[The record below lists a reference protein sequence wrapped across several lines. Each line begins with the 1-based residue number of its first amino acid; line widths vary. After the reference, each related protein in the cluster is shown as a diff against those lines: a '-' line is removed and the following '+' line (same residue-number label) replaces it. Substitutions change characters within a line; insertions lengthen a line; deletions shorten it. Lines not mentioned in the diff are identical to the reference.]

1 MKSFKFW
8 LREQLFSS
16 KNDLLLEE
24 AGAKADSSGKLREI
38 LIGKHLNGGKHMT
51 SYRAEGKTPE
61 QMHNKHAQKL
71 HGDDYHNSREYKA
84 ADSSAK
90 KAAEHL
96 KTHLEK
102 HGLGSIHRTVWTSQA
117 SDHHSE
123 TGVHDENNS
132 ADLIVSTNKKKRIT
146 EDSTDHKQSHKV
158 AISVKIGHSKVNYSN
173 PGIKTYQHVSGANL
187 AQHVAKHK
195 RNVESNL
202 SSGSGNA
209 HEKYKALRDSSH
221 HGDQEKAKKIKQSS
235 LEANKN
241 IANSMR
247 ESMSKKSHNELHHA
261 IVHTVAPPTH
271 LKHIISRTKTHKSTG
286 QHLSHHT
293 YDLHKH
299 VHEYLSHFKDLHVNP
314 HNKSGT
320 VTVHG
325 THHKT
330 GKKMSVAT
338 FNVSAGG
345 RPANHSPRGAV
356 NLSSEDHKDIKYTDK
371 SEHMEHKL

>member
-8 LREQLFSS
+8 LKEEISS
-16 KNDLLLEE
+16 LQNELLLEE

-38 LIGKHLNGGKHMT
+38 LIGRHLNGGQHMT

-61 QMHNKHAQKL
+61 QLHDRHAKNL
-71 HGDDYHNSREYKA
+71 HGDDFHNSKDYKSS
-84 ADSSAK
+84 DNSAK
-90 KAAEHL
+90 KAAEQI
-96 KTHLEK
+96 KSHLEK
-102 HGLGSIHRTVWTSQA
+102 HGYGSLNRTVWTSQA

-132 ADLIVSTNKKKRIT
+132 ADLIISTNKKKRIN
-146 EDSTDHKQSHKV
+146 EQNSDHKKLHKV

-173 PGIKTYQHVSGANL
+173 PGIKTYQHISGANL
-187 AQHVAKHK
+187 AQHVANHK
-195 RNVESNL
+195 RTVESNL
-202 SSGSGNA
+202 PSGPGSS
-209 HEKYKALRDSSH
+209 HEKYKALRDSPNKS
-221 HGDQEKAKKIKQSS
+221 DQEKAKNIKQSS
-235 LEANKN
+235 LDVNKN

-247 ESMSKKSHNELHHA
+247 KSMAKKSHEELHHA
-261 IVHTVAPPTH
+261 ILHSVAPPTH
-271 LKHIISRTKTHKSTG
+271 LKHLISRTITHKDTG

-299 VHEYLSHFKDLHVNP
+299 THEYLSHFRDLHVDAA
-314 HNKSGT
+314 NKSGT

-325 THHKT
+325 YHHIT
-330 GKKMSVAT
+330 GKKMAVAT
-338 FNVSAGG
+338 YNVSAGG

-356 NLSSEDHKDIKYTDK
+356 NLASEDHKDIKYTDK